1 MSQIGNLS
9 LNNGTAAVV
18 FTVLGAQS
26 GQDTPASWKNGTTAL
41 NAVRITALE
50 RRVKGAQRGKTAIRI
65 VVPITR
71 VVNGIEELVDT
82 CTASIEITKPD
93 ILVGAKR
100 VELRNLMSNVLKDA
114 TFIDMVDNDSP
125 AY

>member
-1 MSQIGNLS
+1 MVKPLFALLYLS
-9 LNNGTAAVV
+9 HVV
-18 FTVLGAQS
+18 
-26 GQDTPASWKNGTTAL
+26 D
-41 NAVRITALE
+41 
-50 RRVKGAQRGKTAIRI
+50 
-65 VVPITR
+65 
-71 VVNGIEELVDT
+71 GIEELVDT

-100 VELRNLMSNVLKDA
+100 VELRNLMSNILKDA